1 MKRSFLLYF
10 IISALLLAS
19 CHTAKRVQIPDS
31 VSVPTDVYH
40 NSDSVNA
47 ANIAWQQFFKD
58 QHLQTV
64 IDSVL
69 RNNQDMLIALQRV
82 TIAKEQLRMA
92 KAALLPS
99 INAVATAGV
108 ERYGDYTM
116 NGVGNY
122 DTEFSE
128 NISDK
133 QRIPTPTPDYYLG
146 LRSSWEIDLWGKLR
160 NRKKAAI
167 ARFAATQKG
176 RQLIATALIAQT
188 GTLYYE
194 LLALDNELLI
204 VKRNT
209 QLQEAALDIVKVQKE
224 GGRATELAVKQ
235 FEAQLYYTKSFEY
248 STRQQIIALENQLR
262 FLMGQYP
269 AHIDRS
275 KELSP
280 ENLPERLH
288 TGVPSDLLLH
298 RPDIQEAELSLQA
311 AKADVK
317 VARAAFLPSLTI
329 NPSVGFNAFDPS
341 LLFNP
346 GSFVWGIFGGLT
358 APVFNQ
364 KQISAAYAISIA
376 QNKEAYYMYQKTVL
390 NAVREVVTTM
400 QQLEQTKKMLHMK
413 EQQTQALQDAV
424 SSARDLY
431 VSGYATYLEII
442 TAQKSALEAE
452 IEENHARKLL
462 FTQSIELYR
471 ALGGG
476 SFTVDN

>member
-1 MKRSFLLYF
+1 MKKSFLLYF
-10 IISALLLAS
+10 TATALLLAS
-19 CHTAKRVQIPDS
+19 CQTAKQLQIPDS
-31 VSVPTDVYH
+31 VIVPSDVYH
-40 NSDSVNA
+40 HADTLNTASLS
-47 ANIAWQQFFKD
+47 WQQFFKD
-58 QHLQTV
+58 PHLQTV

-69 RNNQDMLIALQRV
+69 HNNQDMLIAVQRI

-99 INAVATAGV
+99 INAVASAGV

-122 DTEFSE
+122 DTDFSE
-128 NISDK
+128 NISEK

-160 NRKKAAI
+160 GRKKAAL

-176 RQLIATALIAQT
+176 KQLIATALIAQT

-194 LLALDNELLI
+194 LLALDNELQI
-204 VKRNT
+204 IKRNT
-209 QLQEAALDIVKVQKE
+209 QLQEAALEIVKVQKE
-224 GGRATELAVKQ
+224 VGRATELAVKQ

-269 AHIDRS
+269 SHISRG
-275 KELSP
+275 KELSAGL
-280 ENLPERLH
+280 LPEHVH
-288 TGVPSDLLLH
+288 TGVPSDLLLR

-311 AKADVK
+311 AKADVG
-317 VARAAFLPSLTI
+317 VARTAFLPSLTI
-329 NPSVGFNAFDPS
+329 NPSIGFNAFNPS
-341 LLFNP
+341 LLFNA
-346 GSFVWGIFGGLT
+346 GSVAWSIFGGLT

-364 KQISAAYAISIA
+364 KQISAAYTISIA
-376 QNKEAYYMYQKTVL
+376 QNKEAYYVYQKTVL

-400 QQLEQTKKMLHMK
+400 QQLEQTKKILDMK
-413 EQQTQALQDAV
+413 EQQTQTLQDAV

-452 IEENHARKLL
+452 IEENQARKLL

-476 SFTVDN
+476 IDG

>member
-1 MKRSFLLYF
+1 MKKSFFLY
-10 IISALLLAS
+10 IISSALLLAS
-19 CHTAKRVQIPDS
+19 CQTAKRVQIPDS
-31 VSVPTDVYH
+31 VAIPADVYR
-40 NSDSVNA
+40 NSDS
-47 ANIAWQQFFKD
+47 ANTANLSWQQYFKD
-58 QHLQTV
+58 PQLQAV

-69 RNNQDMLIALQRV
+69 HYNQDMLIALQRI
-82 TIAKEQLRMA
+82 TIAHEQLRLS

-99 INAVATAGV
+99 INAVATAGA

-122 DTEFSE
+122 DTDFSE
-128 NISDK
+128 NISEK

-146 LRSSWEIDLWGKLR
+146 LRSSWEIDLWGKLKS
-160 NRKKAAI
+160 RKKAAM

-194 LLALDNELLI
+194 LLALDNELQI
-204 VKRNT
+204 IKHNA

-235 FEAQLYYTKSFEY
+235 FEAQLYYTRSFEY
-248 STRQQIIALENQLR
+248 STRQQIIALENQLS
-262 FLMGQYP
+262 FLMGSYP

-275 KELSP
+275 KRLSGENFP
-280 ENLPERLH
+280 EQLR

-298 RPDIQEAELSLQA
+298 RPDICEAELMLRA
-311 AKADVK
+311 AKADVQ

-329 NPSVGFNAFDPS
+329 NPSVGFNAFNPS
-341 LLFNP
+341 LLFNA
-346 GSFVWGIFGGLT
+346 GSVVWSVFGGLT

-364 KQISAAYAISIA
+364 KQISAAYTISVA
-376 QNKEAYYMYQKTVL
+376 QNKEAYYAYQKTVL

-400 QQLEQTKKMLHMK
+400 QQLEQTKKMLQMK

-442 TAQKSALEAE
+442 TAQKSVLEAE

-476 SFTVDN
+476 NY